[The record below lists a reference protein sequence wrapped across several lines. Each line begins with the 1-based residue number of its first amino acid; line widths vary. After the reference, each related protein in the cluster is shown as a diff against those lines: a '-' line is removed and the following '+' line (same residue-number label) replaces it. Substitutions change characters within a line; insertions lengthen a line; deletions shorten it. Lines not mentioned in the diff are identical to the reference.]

1 MKSLNKI
8 SSKYQLNTESEFQQ
22 GTRNKILKNIPGVKK
37 KSEIDKMEIEAYI
50 NAENILIRK
59 YDKDHR
65 FDSND
70 IHYINKIFLG
80 KIYDWAGKLRDVNIS
95 KGGFLFT
102 SAFALPQALNE
113 FEINVLKKNTPCKG
127 DLNKI
132 ISQIAEVHTELL
144 ILHPY
149 REGNGRTARLLATVM
164 SYQAGNP
171 GIDFGFIGS
180 KGKEFNNYILAVQSG
195 MDRNYKPME
204 NIIERGIKLALK
216 KFAKD

>member
-8 SSKYQLNTESEFQQ
+8 SSIYQLNTESEFQQ

-50 NAENILIRK
+50 NAENKLIRR

-65 FDSND
+65 FDSDD

-102 SAFALPQALNE
+102 SAFALPQALKE
-113 FEINVLKKNTPCKG
+113 FEINVLKKKHS
-127 DLNKI
+127 L
-132 ISQIAEVHTELL
+132 
-144 ILHPY
+144 
-149 REGNGRTARLLATVM
+149 
-164 SYQAGNP
+164 
-171 GIDFGFIGS
+171 
-180 KGKEFNNYILAVQSG
+180 
-195 MDRNYKPME
+195 
-204 NIIERGIKLALK
+204 
-216 KFAKD
+216 